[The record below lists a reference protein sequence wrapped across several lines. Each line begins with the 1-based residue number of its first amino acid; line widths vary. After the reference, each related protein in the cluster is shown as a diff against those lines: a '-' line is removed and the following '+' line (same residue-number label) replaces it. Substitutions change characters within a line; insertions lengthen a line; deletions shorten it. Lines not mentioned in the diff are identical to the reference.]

1 MRLAACFAL
10 VSLALQAP
18 APEAPPPS
26 APAAARKAE
35 PRARSWDDFPVF
47 VWRQTHAG
55 KPLPEALAEP
65 FDGVILMRG
74 EDSGWARE
82 RGLAYLVWNVAG
94 RDALH
99 LDADEAW
106 NARVEEWI
114 RTRDPKLL
122 VREPCLNDPATLAE
136 LNATLDATLAQH
148 GAHPGLGFV
157 LGDEVSLTPNGDPFD
172 LCRCD
177 FCEAKWKTHAQAHG
191 LPERA
196 PLTDEVRLALLE
208 DDFSLLGSWLAR
220 RRFDQQSLLQVL
232 KDLATRARGDHERS
246 VGLLGLKG
254 RSAFGGVDALEA
266 AHFFDFLEGYPVGDT
281 LPALSYAKA
290 PLHAVVRPL
299 FPSQDAS
306 LATLF
311 LEGESPEGAAWLAW
325 ESWLRGADGLVL
337 WSDTALLD
345 EARRARLAQA
355 VRDIRALLARYPTLG
370 RPVLSRVALL
380 NDGDS
385 IAASWMR
392 ESLLDGPTWPRRKQS
407 ASEANGARERRVRAW
422 IRLADELGEP
432 LCCTS
437 MAQLAAESAS
447 PYFQVLV
454 LPQVLALDA
463 ADVAC
468 LEGLLERGKTLVI
481 DGDLAWIDR
490 DGRPWKEDV
499 LARLK
504 RRAPEQVLVAPPE
517 GEGLRAFAEPILA
530 APTLL
535 YGLGPD
541 ASRGSWLSTRR
552 VLPRR
557 NCLLVPGSRC
567 PSLLVLLP
575 SAATSA
581 ERARLKPIAL
591 DPLGPEPIEW
601 LHPTRGAPLAPGD
614 AAVFLV
620 GEGPRGP
627 SDDPLPEPR

>member
-1 MRLAACFAL
+1 MLPAGLTLLAFLA
-10 VSLALQAP
+10 LALQEP
-18 APEAPPPS
+18 ASPEA
-26 APAAARKAE
+26 R
-35 PRARSWDDFPVF
+35 RAMGWDDFPVF
-47 VWRQTHAG
+47 VWRETHAG

-65 FDGVILMRG
+65 FGGVILMRG

-106 NARVEEWI
+106 NARVEQWI

-122 VREPCLNDPATLAE
+122 VREPCLNDPRTVEGLFTTLEATIAK
-136 LNATLDATLAQH
+136 H
-148 GAHPGLGFV
+148 GEHPGLGFV

-177 FCEAKWKTHAQAHG
+177 FCEAQWKEYARKNG

-232 KDLATRARGDHERS
+232 EDLATRARGDHERS

-266 AHFFDFLEGYPVGDT
+266 TRFFDFLEGYPVGDT
-281 LPALSYAKA
+281 LPALSYPEIPMVHAAARRLA
-290 PLHAVVRPL
+290 PA
-299 FPSQDAS
+299 QDAS

-311 LEGESPEGAAWLAW
+311 LEEESPEGAAWLAW
-325 ESWLRGADGLVL
+325 ESWMRGADGLVL
-337 WSDTALLD
+337 WSDKALLD
-345 EARRARLAQA
+345 EARRTRLAQA
-355 VRDIRALLARYPTLG
+355 VRDIRALRARFPTSS
-370 RPVLSRVALL
+370 RPVSSRVALL

-392 ESLLDGPTWPRRKQS
+392 ECLLDGPTWPRRQQS
-407 ASEANGARERRVRAW
+407 ASEASGARERRVRAW

-432 LCCTS
+432 IRCTS
-437 MAQLAAESAS
+437 LARIAAGSA
-447 PYFQVLV
+447 PDFQVLV
-454 LPQVLALDA
+454 LPQVLCLDA
-463 ADVAC
+463 ADVTR
-468 LEGLLERGKTLVI
+468 LEELLDRGKTLVV

-490 DGRPWKEDV
+490 DGHPWKEDV
-499 LARLK
+499 LARL
-504 RRAPEQVLVAPPE
+504 RRHAPEQVLVAPPQ

-552 VLPRR
+552 VLPKR
-557 NCLLVPGSRC
+557 NCLLVPGSRS

-575 SAATSA
+575 CARTSA
-581 ERARLKPIAL
+581 ERALLKPVAL

-601 LHPTRGAPLAPGD
+601 LHPPRGAPLDPGD

-627 SDDPLPEPR
+627 SNDPLPEPR